1 MPLESYEEL
10 RNVDIKKYCKKR
22 DGLDY
27 LNWATCIN
35 LLRMHGADKVYWEPV
50 PDPVTGSSLRK
61 TDVEFSDKNGNKNR
75 CYETLIKVVIDENTY
90 FMQTPVMNGSNPVK
104 DNSMTQQRV
113 WNSMCRAFVKCV
125 AIHTGLGFDLWLKEE
140 NHNEPFIPET
150 LKKRASAAKI
160 KTIKQICTSHGVDGD
175 AWVAG
180 NGKTWEE
187 LTEEEAAMILNA
199 LKQKYGDE

>member
-1 MPLESYEEL
+1 MYQP
-10 RNVDIKKYCKKR
+10 
-22 DGLDY
+22 
-27 LNWATCIN
+27 
-35 LLRMHGADKVYWEPV
+35 LRMHGADKVYWEPV
-50 PDPVTGSSLRK
+50 PDPATGSSLRK

-140 NHNEPFIPET
+140 NYNEPFIPET

-187 LTEEEAAMILNA
+187 LTEEEAAMMLNA

>member
-1 MPLESYEEL
+1 ME
-10 RNVDIKKYCKKR
+10 VQ
-22 DGLDY
+22 
-27 LNWATCIN
+27 
-35 LLRMHGADKVYWEPV
+35 M
-50 PDPVTGSSLRK
+50 
-61 TDVEFSDKNGNKNR
+61 
-75 CYETLIKVVIDENTY
+75 TLIIKREQKEGFKVLAVGNGTIGEECALSIMLMNENNVAVDLSITEDGAYLSDFYALTEDMIPRTYDVIDENTY

-187 LTEEEAAMILNA
+187 LTEEEAAMMLNA